1 MQVETDQMPMP
12 EEQEP
17 EDLTQVISFR
27 LGGETFALDILDVQE
42 IIREQR
48 MTRVP
53 GSSSVNGVIHLRGKV
68 LPVIALRERFGFAA
82 EAPGPRRIV
91 VVQKG
96 SVVAGFL
103 VDSVPE
109 VLRIANR
116 DICPL
121 QHRKTDQCDVVSGA
135 VKAKPDNQRV
145 MLLDTNRLL
154 KVDGSAKPPVTVSS
168 V

>member
-1 MQVETDQMPMP
+1 MQVETDQMPEAEP
-12 EEQEP
+12 QE
-17 EDLTQVISFR
+17 DVTQVISFR

-42 IIREQR
+42 IIREQC

-68 LPVIALRERFGFAA
+68 LPVIALREFFGLAA
-82 EAPGPRRIV
+82 EAPGSRRIV

-96 SVVAGFL
+96 SAVAGFL

-121 QHRKTDQCDVVSGA
+121 QHRKTDKCDAVSGA
-135 VKAKPDNQRV
+135 VKAKPDDRQV
-145 MLLDTNRLL
+145 MLLDTDRLL
-154 KVDGSAKPPVTVSS
+154 KADDSARYR
-168 V
+168 

>member
-1 MQVETDQMPMP
+1 MQVETDQTPMP
-12 EEQEP
+12 EAEPQE
-17 EDLTQVISFR
+17 DVTQVISFR

-53 GSSSVNGVIHLRGKV
+53 GSSNVNGVIHLRGKV
-68 LPVIALRERFGFAA
+68 LPVIALREFFGLAA

-96 SVVAGFL
+96 SAVAGFL

-121 QHRKTDQCDVVSGA
+121 QHRKTDKCDAVSGA
-135 VKAKPDNQRV
+135 VKAKPDDRQV
-145 MLLDTNRLL
+145 MLLDTDRLL
-154 KVDGSAKPPVTVSS
+154 KADDSARYR
-168 V
+168 